1 MGSISTPSSALL
13 ILAAFSRH
21 DSALA
26 WARQTAEL
34 AWGPVALASPA
45 FDFTET
51 EYYQASMGAG
61 LKKQF
66 LAFMHPVDPER
77 LIDCKLESNVWEA
90 QYAALK
96 THDEPRPLNLDPGY
110 ITLAKL
116 VLASTKDHSH
126 RLYLGRGIFAE
137 ITLSFRAG
145 AWQPSE
151 WTYPDYRRLD
161 FQHFFLQCRDLL
173 KAKTHSAGEAYS
185 RRTSERM

>member
-1 MGSISTPSSALL
+1 M
-13 ILAAFSRH
+13 
-21 DSALA
+21 
-26 WARQTAEL
+26 
-34 AWGPVALASPA
+34 VLASPA

-51 EYYQASMGAG
+51 EYYQTTMGAG

-66 LAFMHPVDPER
+66 LAFENPIDPER
-77 LIDCKLESNVWEA
+77 LIDCKLESNTWET

-116 VLASTKDHSH
+116 VLASTKDHAH

-137 ITLSFRAG
+137 ITLSYRAG
-145 AWQPSE
+145 AWQPSQ

-161 FQHFFLQCRDLL
+161 FQRFFLECRDLL
-173 KAKTHSAGEAYS
+173 KAKTQSAGELTS
-185 RRTSERM
+185 RRRTERM